1 MTISNPCPHTDDTP
15 LLALGAL
22 DEHEAASLRAHAATC
37 EECRRS
43 LAEHDALVGQ
53 LDMAFAR
60 EPAPA
65 FEDLVFARPP
75 VVAPRPARAAAAH
88 RLDRAFAG
96 ARRGCGRRAR
106 RSCSEAARR
115 APRRSRP
122 CTRSWPAWP
131 RAARHASSTPTA
143 PTARSSCT
151 CSDVPTPP
159 KGTYY
164 AVWVLPRGEKTME
177 AIGTF
182 VPRGSPV
189 DLKLSLPGSGD
200 YQAVDISIQRVGGP
214 SAHSGTSLAGGAF
227 RAT

>member
-1 MTISNPCPHTDDTP
+1 MNISNPCPHTDDTP

-53 LDMAFAR
+53 LDTAFAR

-75 VVAPRPARAAAAH
+75 VIAPRPARRRRRVAWTGAFAGIAAAAAVALVLVLGSGSAGPAAVAAVH
-88 RLDRAFAG
+88 SELTGVATSGEARLFNPDRPDG
-96 ARRGCGRRAR
+96 
-106 RSCSEAARR
+106 
-115 APRRSRP
+115 
-122 CTRSWPAWP
+122 TLKL
-131 RAARHASSTPTA
+131 HLN
-143 PTARSSCT
+143 
-151 CSDVPTPP
+151 DVPAPP

-182 VPRGSPV
+182 VARGSDV
-189 DLKLSLPGSGD
+189 DLKLNLPGSGD

-214 SAHSGTSLAGGAF
+214 SAHSGKSLAGGAF
-227 RAT
+227 RAA